1 MIDFFVSCIPPKTS
15 HHRKRIVRVGKFSKL
30 ADSDALNAAKA
41 TLDAVLAPHRPA
53 QPIVVPVRLVL
64 TYVWP
69 WLAGDPQR
77 TRRRG
82 QVWHPKRPDLSNLTK
97 SLEDRLVAL
106 GFLLDDGLVVE
117 ATQRKFRGDRP
128 GIRVQLEAAG
138 EEPYAVH
145 ATLPVDKVE

>member
-15 HHRKRIVRVGKFSKL
+15 HHRKRIVRRGKFSTL
-30 ADSDALNAAKA
+30 ADSAELNAAKT
-41 TLDAVLAPHRPA
+41 TLDALLVPHRPQ
-53 QPIVVPVRLVL
+53 QPVMVPVRLVL

-82 QVWHPKRPDLSNLTK
+82 QVWHPKRPDLSNVTK
-97 SLEDRLVAL
+97 TLEDRLVAL

-145 ATLPVDKVE
+145 SSCSVDKVE